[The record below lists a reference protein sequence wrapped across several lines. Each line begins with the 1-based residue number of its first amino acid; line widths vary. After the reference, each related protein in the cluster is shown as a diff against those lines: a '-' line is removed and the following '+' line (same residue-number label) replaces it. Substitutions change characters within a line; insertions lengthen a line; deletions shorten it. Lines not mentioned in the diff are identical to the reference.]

1 MRCSSLTSFIHS
13 GNIFSMVAVWSFD
26 SIFGHTSQYNQL
38 LVQNICLKLSRL
50 LLIWAEEQTYWI
62 ASRFL
67 MLGFDLELYSPS
79 EYCMVYWYLYVVF
92 IKLLEKV
99 QLRIAGSTDTSEYP
113 LIYIE
118 YNCYFVFTWL
128 QICVIFL
135 LQFKYFFFS
144 WDQFVYASFL
154 TFLVYCS
161 RFIKKLQFTFFLG
174 NYLPF
179 PLFTKNEIYC
189 RGI

>member
-1 MRCSSLTSFIHS
+1 MKREFGEISNISVDEVHLSYITYSLWNHLFHGCCVESF
-13 GNIFSMVAVWSFD
+13 V
-26 SIFGHTSQYNQL
+26 SIVVLPHFVLKYNQL

-99 QLRIAGSTDTSEYP
+99 QLRIAGSIDTSECPYP
-113 LIYIE
+113 Y
-118 YNCYFVFTWL
+118 
-128 QICVIFL
+128 
-135 LQFKYFFFS
+135 
-144 WDQFVYASFL
+144 
-154 TFLVYCS
+154 
-161 RFIKKLQFTFFLG
+161 
-174 NYLPF
+174 
-179 PLFTKNEIYC
+179 
-189 RGI
+189 